1 MRGPPTSASLPSV
14 HLAGGQ
20 SEEIAVAG
28 WMVSTCWL
36 HSRLMETDDMILVSV
51 DDHVVEPPDLFEK
64 HLPASYRSRDDVPR
78 VIRNADGN
86 DVWVYDDLEF
96 PNIGL
101 NAVAGRPRADYGV
114 DPTRFDEMRKGCWDV
129 NARID
134 DMNANGVLGSMCFPS
149 FPRLCGQV
157 FAEAKDDKLALVCL
171 RAYNDWHLESWC
183 GSHPGRFIPLGL
195 VPFWDIDLTVAETKR
210 LAQRGFH
217 AISFSENPAK
227 LGLPSLHS
235 THWDPFWATCEDL
248 GIVPCLH
255 IGSSSQIIVTAPD
268 APFDVTATLQ
278 PMNIVQA
285 AADLVWSPVLRKYPR
300 LKIALS
306 EGGVGWLPYFLDK
319 IDLVYR
325 KQSEWTG
332 QDYGDSLPSDVFRE
346 QIITCSLDDQVTSDV
361 AQRAGT
367 ANMTWECDYPHSDSD
382 WPESPE
388 VTLAGMIELHDHV
401 VNNITHKN
409 AMRLFHFDP
418 SPHRTLENSTVG
430 ALRAEAAAAG
440 VDTAF
445 KSMRQRAQTMG
456 VAAGAQQGLLTPSR
470 S

>member
-1 MRGPPTSASLPSV
+1 
-14 HLAGGQ
+14 
-20 SEEIAVAG
+20 
-28 WMVSTCWL
+28 
-36 HSRLMETDDMILVSV
+36 MILVSV
-51 DDHVVEPPDLFEK
+51 DDHVVEPPDVFEN
-64 HLPASYRSRDDVPR
+64 HLPARYKAFDEAPR
-78 VIRNADGN
+78 VVRNADGN
-86 DVWVYDDLEF
+86 DVWVYDGLEF

-101 NAVAGRPRADYGV
+101 NAVAGRRRSDYGV

-129 NARID
+129 DARVD

-157 FAEAKDDKLALVCL
+157 FAEAKDHELALACL
-171 RAYNDWHLESWC
+171 RAYNDWHFEEWC
-183 GSHPGRFIPLGL
+183 GAHPGRFIPLGL
-195 VPFWDIDLTVAETKR
+195 VPFWDIDLVVGETNR
-210 LAQRGFH
+210 LAERGFH

-227 LGLPSLHS
+227 LGQPSLHS
-235 THWDPFWATCEDL
+235 TYWDPFWAACQEL
-248 GIVPCLH
+248 GIVVCLH
-255 IGSSSQIIVTAPD
+255 IGSSSEIIVTAAD

-285 AADLVWSPVLRKYPR
+285 AADLVWSPVLRNFPR

-332 QDYGDSLPSDVFRE
+332 QDYGDALPSEVFRE
-346 QIITCSLDDQVTSDV
+346 RIITCSLDDQVTADV
-361 AQRAGT
+361 AARAGT

-388 VTLAGMIELHDHV
+388 VTRAGMNELSDDIIRD
-401 VNNITHKN
+401 ITYRN
-409 AMRLFHFDP
+409 ATRLFNFDP
-418 SPHRTLENSTVG
+418 FTHRDISKSTVS
-430 ALRAEAAAAG
+430 ALRLEAEEKG
-440 VDTAF
+440 VDTELRNL
-445 KSMRQRAQTMG
+445 RQRDQTMG
-456 VAAGAQQGLLTPSR
+456 SAAGAQQTLLTPGR

>member
-1 MRGPPTSASLPSV
+1 
-14 HLAGGQ
+14 
-20 SEEIAVAG
+20 
-28 WMVSTCWL
+28 
-36 HSRLMETDDMILVSV
+36 METDNMILVSV

-64 HLPASYRSRDDVPR
+64 YLPAKYQTLDDAPR
-78 VIRNADGN
+78 VVRNANGD
-86 DVWVYDDLEF
+86 DVWVYDGLEF

-101 NAVAGRPRADYGV
+101 NAVAGRPRSDYGV
-114 DPTRFDEMRKGCWDV
+114 DPTRF
-129 NARID
+129 

-157 FAEAKDDKLALVCL
+157 FAEAKDDKLALACL
-171 RAYNDWHLESWC
+171 RAYNNWHLESWC
-183 GSHPGRFIPLGL
+183 GSHLGRFIPLGL

-210 LAQRGFH
+210 IAERGFH

-235 THWDPFWATCEDL
+235 SHWDPFWAACQDL

-255 IGSSSQIIVTAPD
+255 IGSSSQIIVTAAD

-382 WPESPE
+382 WPVSPE

-401 VNNITHKN
+401 INHITHKN

-418 SPHRTLENSTVG
+418 SRHRSLENSTVA

-440 VDTAF
+440 VDTEF
-445 KSMRQRAQTMG
+445 KNLRQRAQTMG
-456 VAAGAQQGLLTPSR
+456 TAAGAQQGLLTPGR
-470 S
+470 A

>member
-1 MRGPPTSASLPSV
+1 
-14 HLAGGQ
+14 
-20 SEEIAVAG
+20 
-28 WMVSTCWL
+28 
-36 HSRLMETDDMILVSV
+36 MILVSV
-51 DDHVVEPPDLFEK
+51 DDHIVEPPDLFK
-64 HLPASYRSRDDVPR
+64 GFLPERYLSRHDAPHV
-78 VIRNADGN
+78 VRNDEGN

-101 NAVAGRPRADYGV
+101 NAVAGRPRSEYGV

-129 NARID
+129 DARVG
-134 DMNANGVLGSMCFPS
+134 DMNANGVLASMCFPS

-157 FAEAKDDKLALVCL
+157 FAEAKDHELALACL
-171 RAYNDWHLESWC
+171 QAYNDWHLEAWC

-195 VPFWDIDLTVAETKR
+195 VPFWDIDLTVAETQR
-210 LAQRGFH
+210 LAGRGFH

-235 THWDPFWATCEDL
+235 AHWDPFWAACQDL
-248 GIVPCLH
+248 GIVVCLH
-255 IGSSSQIIVTAPD
+255 IGSSSQIIVTAAD

-285 AADLVWSPVLRKYPR
+285 AADLVWSPVLRRYPR

-325 KQSEWTG
+325 KQSGWTG
-332 QDYGDSLPSDVFRE
+332 QDYGDALPSDVFRE
-346 QIITCSLDDQVTSDV
+346 RIITCSLDDQVTADV
-361 AQRAGT
+361 ASRAGLT
-367 ANMTWECDYPHSDSD
+367 NMTWECDYPHSDSD

-388 VTLAGMIELHDHV
+388 VTLAGMKELDDDMIRS
-401 VNNITHKN
+401 ITHRN
-409 AMRLFHFDP
+409 AMRLFSFDP
-418 SPHRTLENSTVG
+418 FSHRTPANATVG
-430 ALRAEAAAAG
+430 ALRSEAATAG
-440 VDTAF
+440 VDTEF
-445 KSMRQRAQTMG
+445 RNLRVRDQTMG
-456 VAAGAQQGLLTPSR
+456 TAAGAQQGLLTPGR